1 MRHIDFGWPRAR
13 QELGLPRRTQPFQPP
28 QGASFQKP
36 LSEQYGR
43 QAEKEASG
51 LGSSVVRKS
60 IHVCVHHYALDHGG
74 AWDNLDIPAK
84 HHTRS

>member
-1 MRHIDFGWPRAR
+1 MKVMRHIDFGWPRAR
-13 QELGLPRRTQPFQPP
+13 QELGLPKRSKPFQPP

-51 LGSSVVRKS
+51 LGGSVVRTF
-60 IHVCVHHYALDHGG
+60 I
-74 AWDNLDIPAK
+74 
-84 HHTRS
+84 